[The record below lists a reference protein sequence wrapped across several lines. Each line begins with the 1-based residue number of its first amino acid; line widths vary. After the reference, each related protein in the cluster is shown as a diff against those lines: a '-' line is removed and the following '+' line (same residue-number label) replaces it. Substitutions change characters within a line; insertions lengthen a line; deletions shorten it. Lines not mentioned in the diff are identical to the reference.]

1 MKRILVFA
9 LAAVAFTACD
19 NKNTSETTVT
29 NTDSASMTTNMGND
43 TAVVT
48 DNTTTTMSGD
58 AMTSNRY
65 VPAEGDVMYRDKKL
79 MVWRNGAYVQA
90 DNDVTVDNGVT
101 VRRNGEVRRSDGEVV
116 VLKDGQTY
124 SRTGRFFNSAGEA
137 IEDGWDA
144 TKKGVK
150 KAGQAIKK
158 GANKIGE
165 EVKDAVN

>member
-9 LAAVAFTACD
+9 LAAATFTACD

-29 NTDSASMTTNMGND
+29 SSDSSAMSSGINSD
-43 TAVVT
+43 TSTVT
-48 DNTTTTMSGD
+48 DGTTMISGD
-58 AMTSNRY
+58 ATTSNRY

-90 DNDVTVDNGVT
+90 ETDVTVDNGVV
-101 VRRNGEVRRSDGEVV
+101 VRRNGEVTRDGNTV
-116 VLKDGQTY
+116 VLEDGQVY
-124 SRTGRFFNSAGEA
+124 SRTGRFFDKAGEA

-144 TKKGVK
+144 TKKGVN

-158 GANKIGE
+158 GANKVGE